1 MSFKIDHREQSGCA
15 VLVIHGALDVSTSP
29 ELSTAAFAAIQ
40 SDPGPVIIDA
50 SELSFCDSTGLG
62 VFVRVAARLDSRGQR
77 LAIAGA
83 LPSVRDILEETGLD
97 EAFVVTGTVTEA
109 TSKLRLKR

>member
-1 MSFKIDHREQSGCA
+1 MSLTIDHREQGGCA
-15 VLVIHGALDVSTSP
+15 VLVVHGALDVETSP
-29 ELSTAAFAAIQ
+29 DLRTAAFAAIQ
-40 SDPGPVIIDA
+40 ADPGPVIIDA

-62 VFVRVAARLDSRGQR
+62 VFVRVAARLDTRGQR

-83 LPSVRDILEETGLD
+83 PPPVRDILEETGLA

-109 TSKLRLKR
+109 TSRLRASS